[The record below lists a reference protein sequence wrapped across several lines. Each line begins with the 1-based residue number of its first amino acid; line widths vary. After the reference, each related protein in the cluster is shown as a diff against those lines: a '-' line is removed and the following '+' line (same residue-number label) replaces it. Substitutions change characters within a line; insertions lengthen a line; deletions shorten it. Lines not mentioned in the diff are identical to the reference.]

1 MDRTTRHEGATA
13 TAATDASSAG
23 EALTSVALALTVY
36 GALIALT
43 VAWNWTLG
51 LFGA

>member
-1 MDRTTRHEGATA
+1 MDRTRRHEGGTA
-13 TAATDASSAG
+13 SAHASSAG
-23 EALTSVALALTVY
+23 EALTSVALALAVY

-51 LFGA
+51 LFGG